1 MCGLLQFLCVL
12 AACTVLNAQGEG
24 EVLVHIEG
32 HPEALPV
39 ATEVLARTGALLE
52 GQHGAKSLHEPPP
65 LGDAA
70 VAAKNGAAFLRRVYG
85 ATPLHYARH
94 VETLETEA
102 SPSEVDYEGATP
114 LVEAL
119 EVGLASPSEA
129 KDGAT
134 PLVAASSALT
144 APARPLAA
152 ASNSTPTEAPPPQ
165 RHTCAHVASTMQR
178 LIVAGPKSLLEDLLV
193 RGPKSLLEDFA
204 AAPTKALPPQL
215 PQTFNEW
222 YTAAQSPLRSWYWWI
237 HPTNF
242 VFRHVL
248 AIWFLLWNGE
258 NSLNGSGVLKAS
270 FLAIIFT
277 TLAFA
282 AYSRIGQP
290 CIILWDSQACLWKP
304 TCMWQPPEEDLL
316 APAAVN
322 PMLVVLLLWEPAILQ
337 GMGVVSALGLLVV
350 LQSVFRAGAFTRV
363 LLAARPRLRTTLRQ
377 MTTVHVYAYLG
388 LWPLLPLPY
397 THALFVVVILSVALD
412 IEWWFVDRPL
422 EGVFFAAVLFPQYV
436 GFCVIFCGICLL
448 DVFVRTKEDPR
459 INALFQEPVELIQLC
474 APPPLRTRN

>member
-1 MCGLLQFLCVL
+1 MAWVLCF
-12 AACTVLNAQGEG
+12 TVLYF
-24 EVLVHIEG
+24 EVLIHMKG
-32 HPEALPV
+32 HPEALPEAAEVLV
-39 ATEVLARTGALLE
+39 ATTGALLE
-52 GQHGAKSLHEPPP
+52 GQHGGVESLQAVGGEAAERAEAKDENEAMP
-65 LGDAA
+65 
-70 VAAKNGAAFLRRVYG
+70 V
-85 ATPLHYARH
+85 HYARQLKA
-94 VETLETEA
+94 LEA
-102 SPSEVDYEGATP
+102 GAAPSEVDDEGATR

-119 EVGLASPSEA
+119 EARLASPSWA

-165 RHTCAHVASTMQR
+165 RHTCSHVASPVQR
-178 LIVAGPKSLLEDLLV
+178 FIVAGPKSLLEDLLV
-193 RGPKSLLEDFA
+193 RSSAGS
-204 AAPTKALPPQL
+204 APTKALPPQL
-215 PQTFNEW
+215 PQTFNGW

-258 NSLNGSGVLKAS
+258 NSLNGSRVLKAS
-270 FLAIIFT
+270 LSAIIFT

-322 PMLVVLLLWEPAILQ
+322 PMLVVLRLWEPAILYA
-337 GMGVVSALGLLVV
+337 MGVVSALGLLVV

-412 IEWWFVDRPL
+412 IEWWFVERPS
-422 EGVFFAAVLFPQYV
+422 EGLFLATMLFPEYV
-436 GFCVIFCGICLL
+436 WFCVIFCGLFLL
-448 DVFVRTKEDPR
+448 DVFLRTKEDPR
-459 INALFQEPVELIQLC
+459 INALFQQPPVELIQLC
-474 APPPLRTRN
+474 APPPLRTRNCTP